1 MKNKLVLIFSILL
14 ILSGLS
20 ACDMTTSDKVEG
32 VWVSRAVELSVLYE
46 ETYTLNKGGSYLYE
60 RKQDGKSVYK
70 EEGSWITDMQTVGNY
85 EQEQRVIVFT
95 PTTPKGTK
103 AYIRLHAL
111 ENGGKLLVLGTYD
124 LDSDSVSK
132 QKYYEQEVSK

>member
-1 MKNKLVLIFSILL
+1 
-14 ILSGLS
+14 
-20 ACDMTTSDKVEG
+20 MTTSDKVEG

-46 ETYTLNKGGSYLYE
+46 ETYTLNKGGSYSYE

-85 EQEQRVIVFT
+85 EQEHRVIVFT

-103 AYIRLHAL
+103 AYIRLYAL